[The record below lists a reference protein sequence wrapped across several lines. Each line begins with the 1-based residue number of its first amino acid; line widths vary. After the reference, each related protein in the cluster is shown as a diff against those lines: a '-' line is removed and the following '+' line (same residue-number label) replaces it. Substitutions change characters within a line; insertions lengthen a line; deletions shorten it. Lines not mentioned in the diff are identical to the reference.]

1 MLFATLTGLLAPW
14 PIAWILDYILEG
26 ESLPAALGFL
36 EDWSDGD
43 PLALLGPAAIA
54 VVAIALADAVVAYV
68 HRYYEQL
75 ASASLMADIRA
86 RVFQQLQSVSLSF
99 QESWQSGDV
108 VLRMTS
114 DAQDL
119 KRLLVDIPLRWI
131 QWLLLI
137 SSITAVLAWND
148 WRLAGLAWAIV
159 PILYLFTWRFGSGVN
174 KAAKK
179 KKRKE
184 SQVASLVAENVR
196 AMALVQ
202 AYGRED
208 EEQLRFGEENTA
220 AKIAEMRSVQLSKS
234 FKRVADVLIAI
245 GTALVL
251 YMASTLV
258 LEGVLSVGLLVVFYR
273 YLKKLYRPVE
283 KLALS
288 VVELA
293 KLQASCARI
302 LELVDA
308 DLVVHEVKDAQPAP
322 RFEGRVEFRNVRF
335 GYGGGP
341 DVLRDLSFEVEPGE
355 TVALVGP
362 SGAGKSTLARLLLR
376 FYDPREGS
384 IRIDGHDLREFTL
397 HSLRDRIAIL
407 FQEPMLLRRSIAEN
421 IAYGR
426 PGAGQPDVENAAR
439 LAQAHD
445 FIEELPEGYDTAL
458 VDQGEN
464 LSGGQRQRIA
474 IARAILRDAPLVI
487 LDEPYRG
494 LDAHAEAAV
503 VEALAQLTAQR
514 TTFVIAHRFATLRH
528 ADHVLVLDPGSPA
541 ELGTHDS
548 LLESS
553 PSYRGL
559 YDLQVASS
567 GAQPDRAAVGS

>member
-1 MLFATLTGLLAPW
+1 MLLATLTGLLAPW

-36 EDWSDGD
+36 ERWSGGD
-43 PLALLGPAAIA
+43 PIALLGPAALA

-75 ASASLMADIRA
+75 ASASLMADIRS
-86 RVFQQLQSVSLSF
+86 RVFQQIQSASLSF

-137 SSITAVLAWND
+137 TSITAVLAWND
-148 WRLAGLAWAIV
+148 WRLAAFAWSIV
-159 PILYLFTWRFGSGVN
+159 PLLYLFTLRFGAGVN

-184 SQVASLVAENVR
+184 SEVASLVAENVR
-196 AMALVQ
+196 AMALIQ
-202 AYGRED
+202 AYGREQ
-208 EEQLRFGEENTA
+208 EEQLRFGAENTA
-220 AKIAEMRSVQLSKS
+220 VKVAEARSLQLSKS
-234 FKRVADVLIAI
+234 FKRVADVLMAI
-245 GTALVL
+245 GMALVL
-251 YMASTLV
+251 YQGSTLV
-258 LEGVLSVGLLVVFYR
+258 LEGVLSVGILVVFYR

-302 LELVDA
+302 LELVDP
-308 DLVVHEVKDAQPAP
+308 DLVVYEAADAQPAP
-322 RFEGRVEFRNVRF
+322 RLAGRVEFRGVCF
-335 GYGGGP
+335 GYGGRS
-341 DVLRDLSFEVEPGE
+341 DVLQDLSFEVEPGQ

-362 SGAGKSTLARLLLR
+362 SGAGKSTLVRLLLR

-397 HSLRDRIAIL
+397 QSLRDQVAIL

-426 PGAGQPDVENAAR
+426 PGAGQPDVERAAR

-445 FIEELPEGYDTAL
+445 FIQALPDGYDTL
-458 VDQGEN
+458 VVDLGEN
-464 LSGGQRQRIA
+464 LSGGERQRVA
-474 IARAILRDAPLVI
+474 IARAILRDAPLII

-494 LDAHAEAAV
+494 LDAHSEAAV
-503 VEALAQLTAQR
+503 IEALHQLTADR

-528 ADHVLVLDPGSPA
+528 AERVLVLDPGARP
-541 ELGTHDS
+541 ELGTHEA

-553 PSYRGL
+553 ARYRRL
-559 YDLQVASS
+559 YDLQVASA
-567 GAQPDRAAVGS
+567 GALPERAAVGS